1 MPDSQLV
8 AYETQLEGACDY
20 CTDLVLCLAGPY
32 WDNAIHALCLMC
44 VETTLEAAV
53 TANHR
58 LWDGTWLE
66 WLAQGEAFA
75 YRAEPVLERVRAEVV
90 FRGKETS
97 VRVCWSCKTAFLAR
111 RKEKD
116 PPSQWEMCALC
127 SATLL
132 PNLNALH
139 RGWLAVMLTD
149 HPNFGSHEEDT
160 SWANFDDD
168 GE

>member
-1 MPDSQLV
+1 MPDNQA
-8 AYETQLEGACDY
+8 AYESQAEGVCGY
-20 CTDLVLCLAGPY
+20 CTDVELCLLGTF
-32 WDNAIHALCLMC
+32 WDDSVKSLCMLC
-44 VETTLEAAV
+44 AEVVLEAAV

-75 YRAEPVLERVRAEVV
+75 FRAEPVLERVRAEVA

-97 VRVCWSCKTAFLAR
+97 ARVCWTCKTAFLAR

-116 PPSQWEMCALC
+116 PPTQWEMCALC

-132 PNLNALH
+132 PHLNAFH
-139 RGWLAVMLTD
+139 RGWLAVMLTWFPD
-149 HPNFGSHEEDT
+149 FGSVDEGVLAFEV
-160 SWANFDDD
+160 DDD
-168 GE
+168 EE

>member
-1 MPDSQLV
+1 MPDNQLA
-8 AYETQLEGACDY
+8 AYEAQPEGVCDN
-20 CTDLVLCLAGPY
+20 CTDDEELCLAGRF
-32 WDNAIHALCLMC
+32 WNDSVRSLCMMC
-44 VETTLEAAV
+44 TDTVLEAAV

-58 LWDGTWLE
+58 LWDGTWFE

-75 YRAEPVLERVRAEVV
+75 YRAEPVLERVRAEVA

-97 VRVCWSCKTAFLAR
+97 VRICWTCKTPFLAR

-116 PPSQWEMCALC
+116 PPTQWEMCALC

-139 RGWLAVMLTD
+139 RGWLAVMLTWF
-149 HPNFGSHEEDT
+149 PNFGSHESPLEFEPEED
-160 SWANFDDD
+160 
-168 GE
+168 